1 MTKYEIVEIRDEWKC
16 NSATEAE
23 SYRPGDTASG
33 DGVRDYLESFETKAE
48 ALEALKAYKN
58 SYILRPSWGGGWYF
72 LVEEYLVEENEYDED
87 GEFDQGGD
95 IWEVADSSEWD
106 RVLNHDRLGKN
117 KFRLEIAMWDGNQY
131 SEWDILAP
139 ESEEWFDSVRDFLQA
154 LDMNNF
160 FEDFKYSDDVE
171 TLEKEYFKVVA
182 SYACNDGDEDYP
194 LSWAE
199 VSEMLEA

>member
-1 MTKYEIVEIRDEWKC
+1 MTKYEIVEIRDEWKFRNFAGAKC
-16 NSATEAE
+16 WN
-23 SYRPGDTASG
+23 PGDSIG
-33 DGVRDYLESFETKAE
+33 RDGVRNYLESFETEEE
-48 ALEALKAYKN
+48 ARENLKFHKN
-58 SYILRPSWGGGWYF
+58 SYSVSPSQGGGWYF
-72 LVEEYLVEENEYDED
+72 LVAEYIIEKNEYDEE

-95 IWEVADSSEWD
+95 VIELADSSEWD
-106 RVLNHDRLGKN
+106 VTLNHDVLERN

-139 ESEEWFDSVRDFLQA
+139 ESEEWFDSVHDFLQA
-154 LDMNNF
+154 LDMNDF

-182 SYACNDGDEDYP
+182 SYACNDGDEDRP